1 MGKQQNSKAHSF
13 SQSMPRIDSRST
25 RLTFVPAR
33 YATERPTN
41 HLDSNIVLL
50 DSETVRTG
58 NNAVPCGFSEW
69 LLFLLSV

>member
-1 MGKQQNSKAHSF
+1 MERPAFHMVKQQNSKALSF
-13 SQSMPRIDSRST
+13 QSMPGLDSRYT

-41 HLDSNIVLL
+41 HLESNIVLL

-58 NNAVPCGFSEW
+58 NNAVPCGFSD
-69 LLFLLSV
+69 